1 MNNQILRLL
10 KNTWGLLIFALL
22 SGGAYFVIV
31 LRFVIMNTNNG
42 SGLLAYFFAPAIIC
56 GAGLLIVKVAKQ
68 CLSENRTGAALA
80 LFWSHTV
87 LIVMSVFILISIIM
101 G

>member
-1 MNNQILRLL
+1 MNDQILRLL

-42 SGLLAYFFAPAIIC
+42 SGLIAYFFAPAVIC
-56 GAGLLIVKVAKQ
+56 GAALIIVKIVKQ
-68 CLSENRTGAALA
+68 CLSDGRTGAALA
-80 LFWSHTV
+80 LFWAHAAF
-87 LIVMSVFILISIIM
+87 IAMSAVILTGIFIN
-101 G
+101 